1 MHICRNT
8 SLTSLGTPGQA
19 ILSFLTCEV
28 STRIMQKLLT
38 VRTFVILLALT
49 LAPATAL
56 ANDEPLFKGSEML
69 QVKINGN
76 FSKLI
81 ADDGVERDWHPF
93 ELQVNDKIL
102 NVKLRLRG
110 NFRRKECTFPPI
122 TVNFNKKQVQ
132 GSVFEGQDKLK
143 LVTHCR
149 KGHSFS
155 VNTYEEYVAY
165 RLFNQITDKSFR
177 VRLLSV
183 SYEQAGK
190 KPKLKPGF
198 FIENVDSLARRLD
211 GEHIEPDF
219 IRSKELDP
227 LHLTQAAIFQ
237 YLIGNTDFSFIA
249 PIKGRSCCH
258 NTKLVRIA
266 TITYSIP
273 YDFDFSGLVDAPYA
287 GANPMVKS
295 SNVRKRRY
303 RGFCTDKQTLQAA
316 LDSFQTLEAE
326 LPDLFASVTG
336 VNAKQ
341 SSRSMSYLQRFFTTV
356 SKSGSQVFESQCR
369 QTRPG

>member
-1 MHICRNT
+1 MVR
-8 SLTSLGTPGQA
+8 PGQA
-19 ILSFLTCEV
+19 TLSFLTCEA
-28 STRIMQKLLT
+28 SSRMMQKLLT
-38 VRTFVILLALT
+38 GGRFVILLALI
-49 LAPATAL
+49 LAPATVQ
-56 ANDEPLFKGSEML
+56 ANDEPLFNGSEML
-69 QVKINGN
+69 QITISGN
-76 FSKLI
+76 FSELT

-93 ELQVNDKIL
+93 ELQVNDNIL
-102 NVKLRLRG
+102 DVKLRLRG

-132 GSVFEGQDKLK
+132 GTVFEGQDKLK

-149 KGHSFS
+149 KWHSFS
-155 VNTYEEYVAY
+155 VNNYEEYVAY

-190 KPKLKPGF
+190 KPKLKPAF
-198 FIENVDSLARRLD
+198 FIEDVGSMAKRLD

-249 PIKGRSCCH
+249 PLEGRSCCH
-258 NTKLVRIA
+258 NAKLVRIA
-266 TITYSIP
+266 TNTYSIP

-303 RGFCTDKQTLQAA
+303 RGFCTDKQTLPAA

-326 LPDLFASVTG
+326 LPNLFASVTG
-336 VNAKQ
+336 FDAKQ
-341 SSRSMSYLQRFFTTV
+341 SSRSTSYLQRFFTAA
-356 SKSGSQVFESQCR
+356 SKSGSQVFESHCR
-369 QTRPG
+369 NTRPG